1 MQIMVRTRGL
11 GRALGRAIGKVLGRR
26 DESDDDAPQR
36 RRPTA
41 SAHRQRQQQTLL
53 RPRRNWSTTSQKH
66 LLKKVLLMLRVLGG
80 PHDTSV
86 LTDFEKHIALRVWNE
101 EECPELKLSSHGRKM
116 TKFGR
121 SAPEIEGLVVANGLS
136 PLIVCVRQVASDILR
151 MGSFASTVCSLDTGD
166 QGLIS
171 AFVEH
176 WHKETSSFHLP
187 VEEVT
192 ITLDDVALLLRFPV
206 VGVFHTFKLLHVDNA
221 VEMLVELLKR
231 EHIYCICLDTLRD
244 LTQSGGYAWGTVVL
258 VHMYDNL
265 NNAFKSTVRQ
275 IAGYITLLQDDIVA
289 IADRLDRLLNLRMLT
304 EGKKVYVIVEEC
316 VGIAR
321 RYIGQ
326 PTVGQ

>member
-1 MQIMVRTRGL
+1 
-11 GRALGRAIGKVLGRR
+11 
-26 DESDDDAPQR
+26 
-36 RRPTA
+36 
-41 SAHRQRQQQTLL
+41 
-53 RPRRNWSTTSQKH
+53 
-66 LLKKVLLMLRVLGG
+66 MLRVLGG

-121 SAPEIEGLVVANGLS
+121 SAPEIEDLVVANGLS
-136 PLIVCVRQVASDILR
+136 PLI
-151 MGSFASTVCSLDTGD
+151 
-166 QGLIS
+166 GLIS

-221 VEMLVELLKR
+221 VEMLVELLKVSAAEAR
-231 EHIYCICLDTLRD
+231 VETIQCHGSYVRLSWLCDMYELKIE
-244 LTQSGGYAWGTVVL
+244 SGGYAWGTVVL